1 MGVRV
6 LDHYDV
12 RSGYF
17 NLGIRPPAG
26 RRASLGV
33 WRVVK
38 AVLNSAAELDVY
50 VCAARY
56 GARREG
62 WASS

>member
-1 MGVRV
+1 M

-12 RSGYF
+12 RSGEF
-17 NLGIRPPAG
+17 TLGIRPPVG

-33 WRVVK
+33 WRVLR
-38 AVLNSAAELDVY
+38 ALLNSAAELDVN
-50 VCAARY
+50 VCAARH
-56 GARREG
+56 GAYCRP

>member
-1 MGVRV
+1 M

-26 RRASLGV
+26 RRESLGL

-50 VCAARY
+50 VCATRY
-56 GARREG
+56 SGRRGG

>member
-1 MGVRV
+1 M

-12 RSGYF
+12 RSGEF

-26 RRASLGV
+26 RRSARGV
-33 WRVVK
+33 WRVIK
-38 AVLNSAAELDVY
+38 TVLNSAAELDIY
-50 VCAARY
+50 VCAARH
-56 GARREG
+56 GAQGGR